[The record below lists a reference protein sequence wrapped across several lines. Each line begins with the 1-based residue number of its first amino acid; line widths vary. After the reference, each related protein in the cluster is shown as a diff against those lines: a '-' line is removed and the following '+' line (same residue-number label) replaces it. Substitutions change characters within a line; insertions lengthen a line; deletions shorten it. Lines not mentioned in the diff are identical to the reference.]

1 MDTFVLVNLAAILGL
16 LVLSAFFSGSETSIT
31 AASRARMHTLEQQGD
46 MRAKTIQQL
55 WERKERM
62 IGAILLGNN
71 LVNIL
76 ASALATSVLIS
87 LFGEAGVA
95 YATIGMTFLVL
106 VFAEIL
112 PKTYAL
118 LHPDRTALRV
128 SRILRVV
135 VTVFGP
141 IVQMIEGVVGT
152 ILSVLRLRPDE
163 GDGAWEEELR
173 GAIDLHTGPD
183 EETKHEREMLR
194 SILDLDDV
202 AVEEIMTHRRDV
214 EAIDVAQPPRKIV
227 EEALASPYTRLPL
240 YREQPDEI
248 VGVLHAKALL
258 RAVQASPDAVDTLDV
273 QAIANPPWFIPDT
286 TDLLSQLQAF
296 RQRKEHFAIVVDEY
310 GELRGVVTL
319 EDILEE
325 IVGDISDEHDVD
337 VEGLELQP
345 DGTAVVEGK
354 VTIRDINRRCEWRLP
369 DDEASTIAGLVLH
382 EARRIPAVGQRFAF
396 HGFSFE
402 ILERQR
408 NQITLVKVSKLDTPG
423 VQDTAELEEA

>member
-16 LVLSAFFSGSETSIT
+16 LVLSGFFSGSETSIT
-31 AASRARMHTLEQQGD
+31 AASQPRMHRLEQHGD
-46 MRAKTIQQL
+46 QRAKTIREL

-128 SRILRVV
+128 SRVIRLVV
-135 VTVFGP
+135 LAFGP
-141 IVQMIEGVVGT
+141 IVQMIEALVGGMM
-152 ILSVLRLRPDE
+152 RLFRLYPE
-163 GDGAWEEELR
+163 DGEHPWEEELR

-202 AVEEIMTHRRDV
+202 SVEEIMVHRRDV
-214 EAIDVAQPPRKIV
+214 ETIDVAQPPRKIV

-240 YREQPDEI
+240 YREKPDEI

-273 QAIANPPWFIPDT
+273 LEIANPPWFIPDT

-325 IVGDISDEHDVD
+325 IVGDISDEHDID
-337 VEGLELQP
+337 VEGLELRP
-345 DGTAVVEGK
+345 DGTAIVEGK

-402 ILERQR
+402 ILGRHR
-408 NQITLVKVSKLDTPG
+408 NQITLVKVGKLDTPG
-423 VQDTAELEEA
+423 VKDSAELAEA

>member
-16 LVLSAFFSGSETSIT
+16 LVLSGFFSGSETSIT
-31 AASRARMHTLEQQGD
+31 AASQPRMHRLEQHGD
-46 MRAKTIQQL
+46 QRAKTIREL

-128 SRILRVV
+128 SRVIRLVV
-135 VTVFGP
+135 LAFGP
-141 IVQMIEGVVGT
+141 IVQMIEALVGGMM
-152 ILSVLRLRPDE
+152 RLFRLYPE
-163 GDGAWEEELR
+163 DGEHPWEEELR

-202 AVEEIMTHRRDV
+202 SVEEIMVHRRDV
-214 EAIDVAQPPRKIV
+214 ETIDVAQPPRKIV

-240 YREQPDEI
+240 YREKPDEI

-273 QAIANPPWFIPDT
+273 LEIANPPWFIPDT

-325 IVGDISDEHDVD
+325 IVGDISDEHDID
-337 VEGLELQP
+337 VEGLELRQ
-345 DGTAVVEGK
+345 DGTAIVEGK

-402 ILERQR
+402 ILGRHR
-408 NQITLVKVSKLDTPG
+408 NQITLVKVGKLDTPG
-423 VQDTAELEEA
+423 VEDSAELEEA

>member
-16 LVLSAFFSGSETSIT
+16 LVLSGFFSGSETSIT
-31 AASRARMHTLEQQGD
+31 AASQPRMHRLEQRGD
-46 MRAKTIQQL
+46 QRAKTIREL

-128 SRILRVV
+128 SRVIRLVV
-135 VTVFGP
+135 LAFGP
-141 IVQMIEGVVGT
+141 IVQMIEALVGGMM
-152 ILSVLRLRPDE
+152 RLFRLYPE
-163 GDGAWEEELR
+163 DGEHPWEEELR

-202 AVEEIMTHRRDV
+202 SVEEIMVHRRDV
-214 EAIDVAQPPRKIV
+214 ETIDVAQPPRKIV

-240 YREQPDEI
+240 YREKPDEI

-273 QAIANPPWFIPDT
+273 LEIANPPWFIPDT

-325 IVGDISDEHDVD
+325 IVGDISDEHDID
-337 VEGLELQP
+337 VEGLELRP
-345 DGTAVVEGK
+345 DGTAIVEGK

-402 ILERQR
+402 ILGRHR
-408 NQITLVKVSKLDTPG
+408 NQITLVKVGKLDTPG
-423 VQDTAELEEA
+423 VEDSAELEEA